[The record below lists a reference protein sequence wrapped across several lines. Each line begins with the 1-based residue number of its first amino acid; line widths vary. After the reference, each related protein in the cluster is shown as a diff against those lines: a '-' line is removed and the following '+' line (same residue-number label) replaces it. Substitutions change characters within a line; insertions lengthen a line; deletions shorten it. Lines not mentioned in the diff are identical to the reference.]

1 MLQGILAGILTSVD
15 VLGLYVL
22 LPTVRY
28 RLLLSVWT
36 ASLHMLF
43 PLLGFELGNYIVRFL
58 LDWGQWISSILLFCI
73 GLQLLLFSNNNEKR
87 PISPILLAI
96 TASLDTFSVSVSFG
110 MLNIE
115 KMLFIISAGASAF
128 ICSYAALIIAR
139 KNQRILGKNLQIIA
153 GIVFIIMSILTVK

>member
-1 MLQGILAGILTSVD
+1 MQGILAGILTSVD
-15 VLGLYVL
+15 VIGLYVL

-73 GLQLLLFSNNNEKR
+73 GLHLLLFSNNNEKR
-87 PISPILLAI
+87 PISPLLLAV
-96 TASLDTFSVSVSFG
+96 TVSLDTFSVSVSFG
-110 MLNIE
+110 MLNLE
-115 KMLFIISAGASAF
+115 KMFFIMSAGASAF

-139 KNQRILGKNLQIIA
+139 KNQRILGKNIQMIA
-153 GIVFIIMSILTVK
+153 GIVFIIMSILAVT

>member
-1 MLQGILAGILTSVD
+1 MQGILAGILTSVD
-15 VLGLYVL
+15 VMGLYVL

-73 GLQLLLFSNNNEKR
+73 GLQLLLFSNKNEKR
-87 PISPILLAI
+87 TISPILLAV

-110 MLNIE
+110 MLNLE
-115 KMLFIISAGASAF
+115 KTIFIMSAGVSAF
-128 ICSYAALIIAR
+128 ICSYIALTIAR
-139 KNQRILGKNLQIIA
+139 KNERFFGTNLQIFA
-153 GIVFIIMSILTVK
+153 GIVFIIMSILALK

>member
-1 MLQGILAGILTSVD
+1 MQGILAGILTSVD
-15 VLGLYVL
+15 VMGLYVL

-73 GLQLLLFSNNNEKR
+73 GLQLLLFSNKNEKR
-87 PISPILLAI
+87 TISPILLAV

-110 MLNIE
+110 MLNLE
-115 KMLFIISAGASAF
+115 KTIFIMSAGASAF
-128 ICSYAALIIAR
+128 ICSYIALTIAR
-139 KNQRILGKNLQIIA
+139 KNELFLGTNLQIFA
-153 GIVFIIMSILTVK
+153 GIVFIIMSILALK

>member
-1 MLQGILAGILTSVD
+1 MQGILAGILTSVD
-15 VLGLYVL
+15 VIGLYVL

-87 PISPILLAI
+87 TISPILLAV

-110 MLNIE
+110 MLNLE
-115 KMLFIISAGASAF
+115 KTIFIMSAGVSAF
-128 ICSYAALIIAR
+128 ICSYIALTIAR
-139 KNQRILGKNLQIIA
+139 KNEHFLGANLQIIA
-153 GIVFIIMSILTVK
+153 GIVFIIMSIFAVK